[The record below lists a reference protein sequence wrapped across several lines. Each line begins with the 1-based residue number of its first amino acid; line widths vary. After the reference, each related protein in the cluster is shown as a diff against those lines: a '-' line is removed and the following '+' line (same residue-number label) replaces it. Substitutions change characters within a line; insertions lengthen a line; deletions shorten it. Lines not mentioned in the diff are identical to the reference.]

1 MFFKF
6 LKLKSFILEKIKSKE
21 INKYNKF
28 RFDFNYSLNELKS
41 VIKKLNLN
49 EINEN
54 TSMHFLLFPHLN

>member
-21 INKYNKF
+21 INKYNKSE
-28 RFDFNYSLNELKS
+28 FDFYYSLNELKS